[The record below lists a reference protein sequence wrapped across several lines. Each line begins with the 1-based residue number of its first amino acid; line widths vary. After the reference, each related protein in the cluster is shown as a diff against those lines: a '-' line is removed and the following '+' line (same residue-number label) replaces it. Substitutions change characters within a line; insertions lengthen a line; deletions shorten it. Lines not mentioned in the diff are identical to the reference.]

1 MNVSAS
7 VVAVFPPLGEQKR
20 VNWPQRAR
28 SKAARVRELTAIP
41 AAGVKELTMKFA
53 VVGAGSV
60 GGYLGARLA
69 LAGEDVTF
77 VARGANLAAIAADGF
92 KLIEEDGTEHR
103 ASNARAATLHEAGPH
118 DVVLLAVKAHQIPA
132 LAGELRGLFGPDT
145 AVVTLQNGIPWW
157 FFYGWGGAYE
167 GRPVRAVDP
176 EGTIAT
182 HIENQRVVGS
192 VVYFASQVIAPGV
205 VQVIE
210 GKRLALGE
218 PNLSTSER
226 CQQLSTAFVRAGF
239 KAPVVSDL
247 RPEIWLKL
255 WGNMVFNPI
264 SALTHATLADICQ
277 FPLTRDLAATMM
289 LEAQTIAEKLGI
301 RPRIGIDRRIAGA
314 EAVGK
319 HKTSTLQ
326 DVEAGRTLELDALI
340 GSVVEL
346 ARLTETSTP
355 ATDAIY
361 ACASLLA
368 KRLTDEKARL
378 QIQPLA

>member
-1 MNVSAS
+1 
-7 VVAVFPPLGEQKR
+7 
-20 VNWPQRAR
+20 
-28 SKAARVRELTAIP
+28 
-41 AAGVKELTMKFA
+41 MKFA

-69 LAGEDVTF
+69 VAGEEVTF

-92 KLIEEDGTEHR
+92 KLIEADGTEQIVT
-103 ASNARAATLHEAGPH
+103 NLRAAALNEAGPH
-118 DVVLLAVKAHQIPA
+118 DVVLLALKAHQVPA

-157 FFYGWGGAYE
+157 FFYQWGGPYE
-167 GRPVRAVDP
+167 GRPVRSVDP
-176 EGTIAT
+176 EGTLAT
-182 HIENQRVVGS
+182 QIENERIVGT

-210 GKRLALGE
+210 GNRLALGE
-218 PNLSTSER
+218 PALSTSER
-226 CQQLSTAFVRAGF
+226 CQHLSAAFVRAGF
-239 KAPVVSDL
+239 KAPIVGDL
-247 RPEIWLKL
+247 RGEIWLKL

-277 FPLTRDLAATMM
+277 FPLTRNLAAAMM
-289 LEAQTIAEKLGI
+289 AEAQTIAEKLGL
-301 RPRIGIDRRIAGA
+301 RVRVGIDRRIAGA

-346 ARLTETSTP
+346 ARLTATPTP
-355 ATDAIY
+355 ATDAIH

-368 KRLTDEKARL
+368 KRLADEKGRL
-378 QIQPLA
+378 RIQPLVNQ